1 MNHEAL
7 PVSTSQIGHRK
18 GSFPTTT
25 YLQFLTLDEGGALIP
40 EDNES

>member
-18 GSFPTTT
+18 GSFPTT